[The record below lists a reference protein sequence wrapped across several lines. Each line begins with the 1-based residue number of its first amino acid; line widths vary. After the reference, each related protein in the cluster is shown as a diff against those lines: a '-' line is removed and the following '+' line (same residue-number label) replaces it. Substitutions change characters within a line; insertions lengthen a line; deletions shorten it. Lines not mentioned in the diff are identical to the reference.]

1 MEQFRSNWPQPEDN
15 PWQNHGQFERASNP
29 EQEAEKIKNRE
40 EEIVKKKKEA
50 EEKQKAKKTKEETT
64 AEQDRKKT
72 EKGKAKAEKT
82 KEEKREELV
91 EKSRELTQKYE
102 DEPIPRDPAIV
113 AQLLIA
119 EHILSLNNQV
129 EAPRSPKEVLEREAL
144 LASIDYMGA
153 LAEKLQYPLK
163 ETDPDIEA
171 ASALLLN
178 LAEAALADTEPEAL
192 IQQNKAVTKEYL
204 EIIAESDKTGAALE
218 IELHNRAKTPI
229 PPLVQHLLTL
239 RRNAAILPEPT
250 PVASGGSDRGSTG
263 PVTAAARKE
272 TATKPKKPAASTP
285 ETRPASQSPI
295 SPLAPLAATAAI
307 AASLHREK
315 SAPESKNTPETAGA
329 SPTRDD
335 ILRAA
340 LPLESAPRSFD
351 MPEILPPRATTST
364 PAEVTLFPATP
375 DQPRLIFPET
385 SSSLQSYENS
395 PAEVAPAREPAK
407 PKLEHLP
414 LTTLLTMAE
423 TVSVGYGRYLRREFE
438 AGHIDKEGLIKV
450 LKSRAKGKDFL
461 VEFQN
466 QAVRFQTLKATS
478 PEFLASTPP
487 PPTPPLPSEP
497 LTTALASPPAPKSVQ
512 TSHSTSL
519 PKPVPQT
526 TESKVASEQPSTDL
540 QQKLDQISNKT
551 WVAAIALASVIL
563 LLLVLSLMR

>member
-1 MEQFRSNWPQPEDN
+1 MMEQFRSNWPQPEDN
-15 PWQNHGQFERASNP
+15 PWQNHGQFEHASNP
-29 EQEAEKIKNRE
+29 EQKSEKIKNRE
-40 EEIVKKKKEA
+40 EEIAKKKREA
-50 EEKQKAKKTKEETT
+50 EENQKAKKTKEEKT
-64 AEQDRKKT
+64 AEQDRKKA
-72 EKGKAKAEKT
+72 EKGKGKAEKT

-119 EHILSLNNQV
+119 GHILSLNNQV

-153 LAEKLQYPLK
+153 LAQKLQDPSK

-192 IQQNKAVTKEYL
+192 IQQNKAVTREYL
-204 EIIAESDKTGAALE
+204 EIIAESDETGAALE

-229 PPLVQHLLTL
+229 PPLVQHLFTL
-239 RRNAAILPEPT
+239 RRNAAILPEST
-250 PVASGGSDRGSTG
+250 PPASGPDGGAAK
-263 PVTAAARKE
+263 PVTTSVRKEAAAKS
-272 TATKPKKPAASTP
+272 KKPAASTL
-285 ETRPASQSPI
+285 ETRPAPQPPTSS
-295 SPLAPLAATAAI
+295 LTPLAATAAI
-307 AASLHREK
+307 VASLHREK
-315 SAPESKNTPETAGA
+315 SAPESKETTETTEA

-340 LPLESAPRSFD
+340 LPLESAPDRFD
-351 MPEILPPRATTST
+351 APEILPPRTTVGS

-385 SSSLQSYENS
+385 SSGFQDYNPSL
-395 PAEVAPAREPAK
+395 AEQAPIHEPTK

-478 PEFLASTPP
+478 PEFLTPTTPP
-487 PPTPPLPSEP
+487 TAPPLPSEP
-497 LTTALASPPAPKSVQ
+497 LTSTLAPPDPQSMQASR
-512 TSHSTSL
+512 STNL

-526 TESKVASEQPSTDL
+526 TESKVAKEQPSTDL